1 MMQLTLSLFTGA
13 GLFDKAFREEGFCVV
28 SAGDIIYGQDI
39 REFKGVPNRFD
50 GLIAGTPC
58 QDFSGLKR
66 EKTDYSMKMVN
77 EFIRVVNETQPRWW
91 LLENVVG
98 VPDVQI
104 DGYNWQRLD
113 INQGWYDNTSRLR
126 NIQFGSKEGLH
137 LDIPRGE
144 MKEIYSKCALASD
157 DRSFKELCTI
167 QGLDEDFN
175 LPDFTVAGK
184 KKMVGNG
191 VPLSIG
197 RVLAKEVARVTGRT
211 EKYVTSPG
219 DKSVIDRH
227 RSPVTDRDNKGV
239 MQQHS
244 ICVTDQD
251 VKRCPCGCKR
261 PLTGRKTYYDASC
274 RQRAFRR
281 RKRRAS

>member
-1 MMQLTLSLFTGA
+1 MTISNQLTLSLFTGA
-13 GLFDKAFREEGFCVV
+13 GLLDKAFREEGFCVV

-39 REFKGVPNRFD
+39 REFKGIANRFD
-50 GLIAGTPC
+50 GVIGGSPC

-66 EKTDYSMKMVN
+66 EKTDYSMQMVN
-77 EFIRVVNETQPRWW
+77 EFIRVVKETQPRWW

-126 NIQFGSKEGLH
+126 NIQFGSKEGLY
-137 LDIPRGE
+137 LNIPRGK
-144 MKEIYSKCALASD
+144 MKEIHSKCALASD
-157 DRSFKELCTI
+157 DRSFKEICMI
-167 QGLDEDFN
+167 QGLGEDYN

-197 RVLAKEVARVTGRT
+197 RVLAKEVLRVTGRMN
-211 EKYVTSPG
+211 KIVMDPG
-219 DKSVIDRH
+219 NKSVTH
-227 RSPVTDRDNKGV
+227 RYNKSVT
-239 MQQHS
+239 QLHQP
-244 ICVTDQD
+244 IVTDQD

-261 PLTGRKTYYDASC
+261 QLTGRKTYYDATC

-281 RKRRAS
+281 RRKSS